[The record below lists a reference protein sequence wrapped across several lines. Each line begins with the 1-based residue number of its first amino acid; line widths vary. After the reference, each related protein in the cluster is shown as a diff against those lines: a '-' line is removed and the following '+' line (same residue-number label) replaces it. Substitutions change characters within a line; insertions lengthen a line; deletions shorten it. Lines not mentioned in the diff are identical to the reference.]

1 MKITDKHPF
10 IRLDTYIKNIRE
22 INRFDETEQTAASES
37 TREDQVVLSSTS
49 KAIQEAKKLLETLPD
64 IREDRV
70 AQIKAQIKDGSYT
83 VDAQKVAE
91 KMVEES
97 LLNDVL

>member
-22 INRFDETEQTAASES
+22 MKRLGETDQTGASNS
-37 TREDQVVLSSTS
+37 TREDQVVLSPTS
-49 KAIQEAKKLLETLPD
+49 RAIQEAKKLLETVPD

-70 AQIKAQIKDGSYT
+70 AQIKAQIQNGTYT
-83 VDAQKVAE
+83 VDAQKVAA
-91 KMVEES
+91 KIIEES
-97 LLNDVL
+97 LLNDLL